1 MTLTFLAPPTPPF
14 IFTFLG
20 NKIAAK
26 LLNMYKVMMVIV

>member
-1 MTLTFLAPPTPPF
+1 MTLTFLAPPPPF

-26 LLNMYKVMMVIV
+26 LLNMYTVMMVIV